1 MKDVLIK
8 IYRNSRK
15 VELSKFVV
23 GNDKENRQGNFVVS
37 FLDEFVNG
45 QARLE
50 YEINKEKK
58 YVILDKENESYK
70 YPITS
75 IFTKNGEVKM
85 QIVITEGTDEENVA
99 IFKSNIFSIYFDGSI
114 NAEVEQPDD
123 TASWLEKADSKL
135 NQMDNIDINAT
146 QTSNGT
152 NINITDKQGNTS
164 STEVPNGISC
174 YHKWVGTTLTIT
186 SASGTSSANL
196 KGDKGD
202 KGEAGKTPVRGVDY
216 FTQSDINY
224 MINEVLAQ
232 IPTSEG
238 VEY

>member
-1 MKDVLIK
+1 MSDIVVKIHKATRTATPNHNVL
-8 IYRNSRK
+8 
-15 VELSKFVV
+15 
-23 GNDKENRQGNFVVS
+23 GNDNENLQGNIIF
-37 FLDEFVNG
+37 EFVDEYVSG

-50 YEINKEKK
+50 YLISGKKEYVMLTKK
-58 YVILDKENESYK
+58 DEK
-70 YPITS
+70 YYCPITAA
-75 IFTKNGEVKM
+75 IAKNGKIDM
-85 QIVITEGTDEENVA
+85 QLVISQGTEEENVP
-99 IFKSNIFSIYFDGSI
+99 IFKSNMFCVVCNASI
-114 NAEVEQPDD
+114 NAEIEKPDELD
-123 TASWLEKADSKL
+123 EWMDVANSKL
-135 NQMDNIDINAT
+135 NQMDNLDINAT

-164 STEVPNGISC
+164 STEVVNGISC
-174 YHKWVGTTLTIT
+174 YHKWNGTTLTIT

-196 KGDKGD
+196 KGEKGD

-224 MINEVLAQ
+224 MINEVLAK